1 MTRQRAPLAISLL
14 ALVTALLGATPLGRA
29 AGEGLAAAIPPFAKK
44 AGYAKRAGNAAR
56 LNGRPSTLAGAPGT
70 IPVVGKDGKLPAS
83 LGAIGP
89 QGPKG
94 DPGPA
99 GPRGPAGVTGWTFRT
114 QGLTVQPGQVRTATA
129 GCPAGT
135 KALGGGVSSA
145 ATGASQHT
153 RILELAPSGQADG
166 WYATIYNDGGEFI
179 LPSSHF
185 VWVICAAVGT

>member
-114 QGLTVQPGQVRTATA
+114 QGLTVQPGQIRTATA

-135 KALGGGVSSA
+135 KALGGGVNH
-145 ATGASQHT
+145 ASGYDTDTH
-153 RILELAPSGQADG
+153 ILNLAPSGQADG
-166 WYATIYNDGGEFI
+166 WYATIFNDGSAN
-179 LPSSHF
+179 LTLSYF

>member
-1 MTRQRAPLAISLL
+1 MMRQRAPLAISLL

-99 GPRGPAGVTGWTFRT
+99 GPRGPAGVSGWTFRT
-114 QGLTVQPGQVRTATA
+114 QGLTVPPKTIRTATA
-129 GCPAGT
+129 RCPAGT
-135 KALGGGVSSA
+135 KALGGGVNHA
-145 ATGASQHT
+145 ADWDTDTH
-153 RILELAPSGQADG
+153 ILNDAPSGQADG
-166 WYATIYNDGGEFI
+166 WYATIWNDGDAN
-179 LPSSHF
+179 LTLSYF
-185 VWVICAAVGT
+185 VWVICAAVET